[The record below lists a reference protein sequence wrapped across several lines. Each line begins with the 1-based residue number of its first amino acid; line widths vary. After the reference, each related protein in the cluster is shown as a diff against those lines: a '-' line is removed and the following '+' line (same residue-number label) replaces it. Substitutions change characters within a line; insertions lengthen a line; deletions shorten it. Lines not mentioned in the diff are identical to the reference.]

1 MVIII
6 IRAGAP
12 TTFLQRDRVLVRRRE
27 HHDQVGKLGEGQ
39 ATCTYWVAGHTH
51 IDRDISTYMHHE
63 PKFPSAPRRDFTRNR
78 VKGPQISGAL
88 RA

>member
-1 MVIII
+1 MT
-6 IRAGAP
+6 RLENLA
-12 TTFLQRDRVLVRRRE
+12 T
-27 HHDQVGKLGEGQ
+27 EGQ